1 MAEDI
6 TLVTMP
12 KWGLAMQE
20 GTLAGW
26 LVEEGA
32 EVARG
37 APLCDI
43 ETAKIAN
50 EMEAPASGLLRRI
63 VRPAGDLVEVGQ
75 VIAVIAAADVS
86 DDAIEARL
94 AEGAG
99 TEVADGESDAESLRT
114 GAGGVAY
121 LQSGPEDDDTALVLI
136 HGFGGD
142 HLNWSLLQGS
152 LPRDL
157 RVVALDLPG
166 HGASTREV
174 GDGSAP
180 ALAERIGALVEELG
194 IRCLHLVAHSF
205 GARVALAVAEER
217 EIETLMLIAPLAFGA
232 AANADYVGGFLR
244 ARRKKDMTPVMEMLF
259 SDPGMVGR
267 TMVTDALRQLRN
279 DETRDAMTS
288 IGKSVLAGSGDA
300 EADAAILSRQPSLI
314 AWGDADRVVPMPPG
328 LSGRLPGA
336 RIAPIAG
343 AGHMPHAEAP
353 NVVASML
360 RELIEGEGGG

>member
-1 MAEDI
+1 MTDDI

-20 GTLAGW
+20 GTLADW
-26 LVEEGA
+26 LVKEGA

-50 EMEAPASGLLRRI
+50 EMEAPADGLLRRI
-63 VRPAGDLVEVGQ
+63 VRRAGDRVEVGQ
-75 VIAVIAAADVS
+75 VIAVIASADVS
-86 DDAIEARL
+86 DDAIDVRL

-99 TEVADGESDAESLRT
+99 ADTSDAESDAESLRT

-121 LQSGPEDDDTALVLI
+121 LQTGPDDADTALVLI

-152 LPRDL
+152 LPTAL
-157 RVVALDLPG
+157 RVVAIDLPG

-180 ALAERIGALVEELG
+180 ALAERVGALIEELG
-194 IRCLHLVAHSF
+194 IRHLHLAAHSF
-205 GARVALAVAEER
+205 GARVALALAEDR
-217 EIETLMLIAPLAFGA
+217 EIETLTLIAPLAFSA
-232 AANADYVGGFLR
+232 AADPGYVEGFLG
-244 ARRKKDMTPVMEMLF
+244 AKRKRDMAPVMEMLF

-267 TMVTDALRQLRN
+267 TMVTDALRQLR
-279 DETRDAMTS
+279 DGETRDAMTS
-288 IGKSVLAGSGDA
+288 IGKSVLARSGDA
-300 EADAAILSRQPSLI
+300 EAEAAILSRRPALI
-314 AWGDADRVVPMPPG
+314 VWGDADRVVPMPAG
-328 LSGRLPGA
+328 LSSRLPGA

-343 AGHMPHAEAP
+343 AGHMPHAETP
-353 NVVASML
+353 DVVAGFL
-360 RELIEGEGGG
+360 RDLIEGEGDG